1 MYKVYSLKKEA
12 RKTLDILLSDD
23 IIGRQTIIYRNA
35 DNYGGESDSLYVILE
50 GTEAIF
56 SRIAELKLDDLKEV
70 KNGQKI
76 YEKVKEEED
85 EAESGMGFMF
95 GR

>member
-1 MYKVYSLKKEA
+1 MYKVYSLKKES
-12 RKTLDILLSDD
+12 RKTLDTLLSDD
-23 IIGRQTIIYRNA
+23 IIGRQTLIYKNA
-35 DNYGGESDSLYVILE
+35 ENYGGEADSIYIILE
-50 GTEAIF
+50 GTETIF

-70 KNGQKI
+70 KNGQDIYRKI
-76 YEKVKEEED
+76 KEEED